1 MGLYVF
7 TCGPNCLSKGDLL
20 YREKRPI
27 SKRKETN
34 VNTKR
39 DIRFYVFTGRSNCLS
54 KRDWLC
60 REKRPISVRKE
71 TYFSMKR
78 DIRFYVFAGG
88 PNCLSKRDWLCR
100 EKRPIS
106 VRKETNFNMKRDI
119 RFYVFAGGPN
129 CLSILR
135 AKKKRTKPTPTLRC
149 VCMLSVYV
157 DMCIQ
162 KDIPIYRSIH
172 VYVHGK
178 KEKNKANTDFKVCVY
193 VECTCIYT
201 RILLRVYIRGYFKSV
216 FLAKK
221 GKNNPAPT
229 LRCVCMLSVH
239 VYIRGYFYMYIYVD
253 TSSRCYWQK
262 RKGPSQLRL

>member
-71 TYFSMKR
+71 T
-78 DIRFYVFAGG
+78 
-88 PNCLSKRDWLCR
+88 
-100 EKRPIS
+100 
-106 VRKETNFNMKRDI
+106 NFNMKRDI

-149 VCMLSVYV
+149 ACMLSVYV

-216 FLAKK
+216 LLAKK
-221 GKNNPAPT
+221 KRTKPAPT
-229 LRCVCMLSVH
+229 IKCVC
-239 VYIRGYFYMYIYVD
+239 I
-253 TSSRCYWQK
+253 
-262 RKGPSQLRL
+262 